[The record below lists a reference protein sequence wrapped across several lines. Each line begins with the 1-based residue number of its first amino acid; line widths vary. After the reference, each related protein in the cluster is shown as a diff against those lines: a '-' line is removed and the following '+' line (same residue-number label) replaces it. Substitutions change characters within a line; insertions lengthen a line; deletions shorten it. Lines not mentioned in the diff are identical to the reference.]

1 MDIVEQRTRQEAE
14 LAELIDG
21 HITKADQ
28 GQEKVAAFAL
38 ELRGTA
44 RLRAHPG
51 GTQAERL
58 IREIHQKV
66 LNTLRPDDKVAF
78 LNDAQILLA
87 MPGLKNPGHARL
99 AVRRLLHEL
108 NNYRDEQGFSV
119 RVAPLIGVALWPD
132 VAASG
137 DELLSK
143 AGLAVDMA
151 INSQQDFYFYSPSL
165 ERQKL
170 QSWNIVQEVERAL
183 RADEFSIHY
192 QPQINLTSGELSGVE
207 ALIRWHHPVHGELS
221 PSAFIPLVEHSN
233 AIQPLTRWCLH
244 TALRQFKDLPPQS
257 QPLTVSVNISSRNLA
272 EPGFGE
278 MVTNSIM
285 LWGMPPGQ
293 LTLEVTEGALLED
306 IDYATAVLD
315 DLREQ
320 GIRISIDDFGT
331 GYSSL
336 SYLRQLPVDELKID
350 QSFVRNILT
359 ERHDRNIV
367 ETIIKIAKDFDFSL
381 VAEGIE
387 QDAALKLLGEM
398 GCEIGQGYAISR
410 PMAHGQL
417 CDWIHT
423 QGK

>member
-1 MDIVEQRTRQEAE
+1 MDIVEQRSLQEAE

-21 HITKADQ
+21 HIAKAGK
-28 GQEKVAAFAL
+28 GQEKIAVFAL

-51 GTQAERL
+51 GAQAERL

-66 LNTLRPDDKVAF
+66 HNTLRPNDKVVY
-78 LNDAQILLA
+78 LNDAQILLT

-99 AVRRLLHEL
+99 AVRRLLYEL

-132 VAASG
+132 VATSG
-137 DELLSK
+137 EDLLSK

-151 INSQQDFYFYSPSL
+151 INSQQDFYFYSPTL

-170 QSWNIVQEVERAL
+170 QSWNIVQEVERGL

-192 QPQINLTSGELSGVE
+192 QPQINLTSGELTGVE
-207 ALIRWHHPVHGELS
+207 ALIRWYHPEHGALS
-221 PSAFIPLVEHSN
+221 PSAFIPLVEHSS

-244 TALRQFKDLPPQS
+244 TALRQFKDLPSQP

-278 MVTNSIM
+278 MVTNSIN
-285 LWGMPPGQ
+285 LWGMPPSQ

-315 DLREQ
+315 DLRQQ
-320 GIRISIDDFGT
+320 GVRISIDDFGT

-336 SYLRQLPVDELKID
+336 SYLKQLPVDELKID

-367 ETIIKIAKDFDFSL
+367 ETIIKIARDFDFSL

-417 CDWIHT
+417 CDWIHAHL
-423 QGK
+423 